1 MKVILLQDVKGV
13 GKKNQIVEVSDGY
26 GSNFLIPRKLAV
38 RYSEHGV
45 EVRDKQIQHEKD
57 EFIRKQ
63 NEAREVKAKIES
75 IVLEFTAPSSKDGRM
90 MGTISE
96 KVIVQE
102 LKDKYGIV
110 VDKRKFV
117 DKYPCNAFGYTRL
130 KVELFKEVVATIS
143 VHVSEKK

>member
-1 MKVILLQDVKGV
+1 MKVILLQDIKGV

-38 RYSEHGV
+38 RYSEKGV

-57 EFIRKQ
+57 EFARKQ
-63 NEAREVKAKIES
+63 AEAREVKAKIES
-75 IVLEFTAPSSKDGRM
+75 LVLEFTAPSSKDGRM

-102 LKDKYGIV
+102 LKDRHGIV

-130 KVELFKEVVATIS
+130 KIELFKDVIAQIS

>member
-57 EFIRKQ
+57 EFVRKQ

-75 IVLEFTAPSSKDGRM
+75 LVLEFNAPSSKDGRM

-102 LKDKYGIV
+102 LKEKHGIV
-110 VDKRKFV
+110 VDKRKFI

-130 KVELFKEVVATIS
+130 KVELFKDVVATIS

>member
-1 MKVILLQDVKGV
+1 MKVILLQDVKNV
-13 GKKNQIVEVSDGY
+13 GKKNQIIEVSDGY

-45 EVRDKQIQHEKD
+45 EVRDKQIQQEKD
-57 EFIRKQ
+57 EFTRKQ
-63 NEAREVKAKIES
+63 NEAKEVKTKIEAM
-75 IVLEFTAPSSKDGRM
+75 VLEFTAPASKDGRM

-130 KVELFKEVVATIS
+130 KIELFKDVIATIN

>member
-110 VDKRKFV
+110 VDKRKFI

-130 KVELFKEVVATIS
+130 KVELFKDVVATIS